1 MWDWIAVLSLSSMT
15 MAKSLT
21 LSELQFF
28 YLLNMCYK
36 QRFKKVSGVSA
47 TWWITLHDQRDC
59 EDLIKITNCV
69 VVQSLSHV
77 WLCNPKKYRTPGFP
91 VLHYLLEFAQTY
103 VHWVSDAI
111 QPFDPLLPLRWPKNW
126 SFRFSSSPS
135 MNIQSWFPLGWTGLI
150 SLLSKRYSRVFS
162 STTVQKHQFFGI
174 QLSLWSNPH
183 IHTRILEKP

>member
-162 STTVQKHQFFGI
+162 NTTVQKHQFFSA
-174 QLSLWSNPH
+174 QPSLGSNSH
-183 IHTRILEKP
+183 IHRWLLEKP